1 MSREPIRKGSLCHCF
16 SPQAFL
22 MWCRNIIETIVKKD
36 GNMIISGSTSA
47 FWLGIASTG
56 SVATVHPLQLEH
68 VRVRHLVSALD
79 CEGGD
84 DDGDVDIQQGQW
96 TWRFWWPW
104 WKAQQTKESNAFAK
118 KGGKKLQQAF
128 DSELWRKQNQSVAKL
143 WKCCCQPSSS
153 AVTAKLFSPSLST
166 SPTIDQ

>member
-22 MWCRNIIETIVKKD
+22 LWCRNIIETIVKKD
-36 GNMIISGSTSA
+36 GNMIIAGDTSA
-47 FWLGIASTG
+47 FWLGIASTR

-68 VRVRHLVSALD
+68 VRVRHLVSAWD

-84 DDGDVDIQQGQW
+84 DDGDVDLQHGHEDFDGPDERHNRLKSRVLSQ
-96 TWRFWWPW
+96 
-104 WKAQQTKESNAFAK
+104 K
-118 KGGKKLQQAF
+118 KSGKKLQQAF
-128 DSELWRKQNQSVAKL
+128 NSELWRKQDQSVAKL

-153 AVTAKLFSPSLST
+153 AVTAKLSSPSLST